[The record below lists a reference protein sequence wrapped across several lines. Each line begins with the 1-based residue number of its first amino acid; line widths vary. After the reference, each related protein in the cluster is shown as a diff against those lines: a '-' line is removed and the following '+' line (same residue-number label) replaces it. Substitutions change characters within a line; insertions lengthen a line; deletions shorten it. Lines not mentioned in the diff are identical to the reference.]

1 MLILIL
7 RLYPV
12 PQAQFCL
19 DEINLQVDH
28 PGKPLHDRRTLALF
42 IVCTLTACPNP
53 LHLRSQVK
61 NTDMVLYIAMR
72 TDKTC
77 NNGAAA
83 YAAAKQLDQYGRPV
97 AATKSTT
104 R

>member
-1 MLILIL
+1 
-7 RLYPV
+7 
-12 PQAQFCL
+12 
-19 DEINLQVDH
+19 
-28 PGKPLHDRRTLALF
+28 
-42 IVCTLTACPNP
+42 
-53 LHLRSQVK
+53 
-61 NTDMVLYIAMR
+61 MVLYIAMR